1 MATTT
6 STLSP
11 LVAGAADLARKLAAY
26 KATSNSQQQGVQ
38 EGDDRTYQEIP
49 SPLDVSFGP
58 QHTATN
64 FFRYLFMHL
73 IVENKNFC
81 SMGPKTPLFVRESS
95 LRTTGFRASL
105 S

>member
-1 MATTT
+1 MASSTT

-64 FFRYLFMHL
+64 FSTLPFHAFNCRKQKLLQYGTQNS
-73 IVENKNFC
+73 IIC
-81 SMGPKTPLFVRESS
+81 
-95 LRTTGFRASL
+95 
-105 S
+105 